1 MIRVL
6 IADDHAII
14 RRGLKQIIA
23 DEADMVVS
31 AEAPSVAKTL
41 ELVRHYEC
49 DVIILS
55 LSLPDRSGLD
65 VLKELHHE
73 YPQRSVLVLTM
84 YPEEQ
89 LAVRAFKAGAAG
101 YLTKE
106 SAPEELIYALR
117 KVAEGGKYMSPALAE
132 RLASR
137 FASHE
142 KLPHEVLS
150 DREYQVLH
158 FLATGKTVSEIA
170 KQLTLSVKTVS
181 TYRAR
186 LLEKMNLNNN
196 AELMRYAITYRLF
209 E

>member
-1 MIRVL
+1 MIKVF
-6 IADDHAII
+6 IVDDHAII

-23 DEADMVVS
+23 DATDMFV
-31 AEAPSVAKTL
+31 AGEAPSISKAL
-41 ELVRHYEC
+41 EQSRYCEC
-49 DVIILS
+49 DVIVLGF
-55 LSLPDRSGLD
+55 SLPDRSGLD
-65 VLKELHHE
+65 VLKGFRHE
-73 YPQRSVLVLTM
+73 QANRPVLVLTM

-89 LAVRAFKAGAAG
+89 IAIRAFKAGAAG

-106 SAPEELIYALR
+106 CSPEELIYALR
-117 KVAEGGKYMSPALAE
+117 KVADGGKYVSPVLAE

-137 FASHE
+137 VAHHE
-142 KLPHEVLS
+142 KLPHEFLS

-170 KQLTLSVKTVS
+170 RQLTLSVKTIS

-186 LLEKMNLNNN
+186 LLEKMSLRNN
-196 AELMRYAITYRLF
+196 AELMRYALTNRLF

>member
-14 RRGLKQIIA
+14 RRGLKHIIA
-23 DEADMVVS
+23 DEADMLI
-31 AEAPSVAKTL
+31 AGEAPSVAKAL
-41 ELVRHYEC
+41 ELARHCEC
-49 DVIILS
+49 DVIVLS

-65 VLKELHHE
+65 VLKGLRHE

-89 LAVRAFKAGAAG
+89 LAIRAFKAGAAG

-117 KVAEGGKYMSPALAE
+117 KVAEGGKYVSPALAE

-137 FASHE
+137 VAYHE
-142 KLPHEVLS
+142 KLPHEILS

-170 KQLTLSVKTVS
+170 KQLTLSVKTIS

-196 AELMRYAITYRLF
+196 AELMRYAITHRLF

>member
-6 IADDHAII
+6 IADDYAII

-23 DEADMVVS
+23 DEADMIVVG
-31 AEAPSVAKTL
+31 EAPSVAKVF
-41 ELVRHYEC
+41 EFARQCEC
-49 DVIILS
+49 DVIVLS

-65 VLKELHHE
+65 VLKGLRHE
-73 YPQRSVLVLTM
+73 YPQRPVLVLTM

-89 LAVRAFKAGAAG
+89 LAIRAFKAGAAG

-117 KVAEGGKYMSPALAE
+117 KVAEGGKYVSPALAE

-137 FASHE
+137 VAHHE
-142 KLPHEVLS
+142 KLPHEILS

-170 KQLTLSVKTVS
+170 KQLTLSVKTIS

-196 AELMRYAITYRLF
+196 AELMRYALMHRLF